1 MSTRSWAL
9 VALFVVNLIY
19 GVNYVVAKG
28 LMPEVIG
35 PSGFILLRVIGATA
49 LFWVMRAFMHERV
62 AWSDALRLVLCA
74 VTGVALNQLMFFN
87 GLMRTT
93 PVHASLIM
101 VATPVL
107 VLAMSGIYIGERIT
121 WPKLLGVALG
131 AGGALTLVFV
141 RPDSGTGAATLLGD
155 LFILINA
162 SSFAI
167 YLVLVKPLMGKYSAT
182 TVMSWTFLLGT
193 AMVLPFGAGELA
205 AVQWS
210 ALTPGLWGSI
220 AFVVVMVTFVAYLL
234 NTWALRHVNPGVVGT
249 FIYLQPLLATFFT
262 WAQLRTGI
270 QLPGKPPTPD
280 ATGGVLQWVC
290 GAAIFLGVHLVTR
303 ADRKAA

>member
-1 MSTRSWAL
+1 MPPRTKAL
-9 VALFVVNLIY
+9 IALFIVNLIY

-35 PSGFILLRVIGATA
+35 PSGFILLRVVGARV
-49 LFWVMRAFMHERV
+49 LFWGLRLFIRERV
-62 AWSDALRLVLCA
+62 DWSDALRLVLCA
-74 VTGVALNQLMFFN
+74 VFGVALNQLMFFH

-121 WPKLLGVALG
+121 WQKLLGVALG

-141 RPDSGTGAATLLGD
+141 RPSSDAGSATLLGD
-155 LFILINA
+155 LFILVNA

-167 YLVLVKPLMGKYSAT
+167 YLVLVKPLMSKYSAT
-182 TVMSWTFLLGT
+182 TVMAWTFLLGT
-193 AMVLPFGAGELA
+193 LMVLPFGLFELN
-205 AVQWS
+205 AVRWS
-210 ALTPGLWGSI
+210 AFSPGIWGSV

-262 WAQLRTGI
+262 WLQLRSGI
-270 QLPGKPPTPD
+270 ELPGKPPTPD
-280 ATGGVLQWVC
+280 ATGGIMQWVC
-290 GAAIFLGVHLVTR
+290 GAVIFLGVHLVSR
-303 ADRKAA
+303 ADRKA

>member
-1 MSTRSWAL
+1 MSPRTKAL
-9 VALFVVNLIY
+9 IALFIVNLIY

-49 LFWVMRAFMHERV
+49 LFWILRFFLRERV
-62 AWSDALRLVLCA
+62 EWSDATRLVLCA
-74 VTGVALNQLMFFN
+74 VFGVALNQLMFFH

-121 WPKLLGVALG
+121 REKLLGVALG

-141 RPDSGTGAATLLGD
+141 RPTEDSGAATLLGD
-155 LFILINA
+155 LFILVNA

-193 AMVLPFGAGELA
+193 MMVLPFGLSELS

-210 ALTPGLWGSI
+210 AFSAGIWGSV

-262 WAQLRTGI
+262 WAQLRSGI
-270 QLPGKPPTPD
+270 ELPGKQPTPD
-280 ATGGVLQWVC
+280 ATGGVMQWVC

-303 ADRKAA
+303 ADRRP